1 MKKTI
6 LAMVLMGSG
15 AAVMA
20 QDSLSVNTD
29 NMNNGNTSANQVQK
43 STGNY
48 PAYGSVAA
56 PSAVQHSFNQQYPGT
71 TDAQW
76 QRSYNGYWRATYR
89 QNGMPVNVYYA
100 DNGQSF
106 SVALPVLQGAVP
118 PEVVAKA
125 IDLYGNSLYDITM
138 VKVRTNDN
146 AWSNNN
152 GNMNANTNN
161 NGMNGTTSMNG
172 TTGMTGNSGTTGTA
186 STNTQNRYIIRVI
199 ENGMLRAERMNEDG
213 TPDQTYGTNNANAGM
228 KSGTNSINNG
238 TATMNNNT
246 SVNTNANTDMNATTN
261 GTSGSLNHSGSYSA
275 YYGTTDGSNG
285 SYYGTDSSQNQQS
298 GSNMNQSGN
307 WNNTNNSS
315 NQMDSSNSNSGNSN
329 NSNIDHPATGNLN
342 STNTNGT
349 KTGTKKTTTKKKS

>member
-29 NMNNGNTSANQVQK
+29 NTNNGNTTTNQMQR

-56 PSAVQHSFNQQYPGT
+56 PAAVQHSFNQQYPGT

-106 SVALPVLQGAVP
+106 TVALPVLQGAVP

-125 IDLYGNSLYDITM
+125 IDLYGNNLYDITL

-146 AWSNNN
+146 AWSNTN
-152 GNMNANTNN
+152 GSMNANT
-161 NGMNGTTSMNG
+161 GTTNTTGGS
-172 TTGMTGNSGTTGTA
+172 TGMTGNTGSTGTENA
-186 STNTQNRYIIRVI
+186 MQNRYLIRVI

-213 TPDQTYGTNNANAGM
+213 TPDQAYGSNNANASM
-228 KSGTNSINNG
+228 NTGTNTMNNG
-238 TATMNNNT
+238 TATMNSNT
-246 SVNTNANTDMNATTN
+246 SVNTNANSTTN
-261 GTSGSLNHSGSYSA
+261 SETGGTLNHSGSYSA

-285 SYYGTDSSQNQQS
+285 SYYGTEPTMNQQS

-307 WNNTNNSS
+307 LNNTNNGT
-315 NQMDSSNSNSGNSN
+315 NQMNTNNSNSGDGS
-329 NSNIDHPATGNLN
+329 NSNIDQPATGNLN

-349 KTGTKKTTTKKKS
+349 KTGTKKTTKKKS

>member
-29 NMNNGNTSANQVQK
+29 NMNNSNTSANQMQK
-43 STGNY
+43 STGDY
-48 PAYGSVAA
+48 PAYGSVVA
-56 PSAVQHSFNQQYPGT
+56 PAAVQHSFNQQYPGT

-106 SVALPVLQGAVP
+106 TVALPVLQGAVP

-146 AWSNNN
+146 AWSNNS

-161 NGMNGTTSMNG
+161 NGMNGTTA
-172 TTGMTGNSGTTGTA
+172 MTGNSNTTGTA
-186 STNTQNRYIIRVI
+186 NTNTQNRYIIRVI

-228 KSGTNSINNG
+228 NSGINSTNNG

-246 SVNTNANTDMNATTN
+246 NVNTDMNATTN

-285 SYYGTDSSQNQQS
+285 SYYGTDSSLNQQS

-315 NQMDSSNSNSGNSN
+315 NQIDSSNSNSGNSN
-329 NSNIDHPATGNLN
+329 NSNVDQSATGNLN

-349 KTGTKKTTTKKKS
+349 KTGTKKTTKKKS